1 MAGRMSLLPIARA
14 WAYPLWVG
22 VRRAG
27 AAEAVAEDVDWWA
40 ECINNAE
47 ILALDRYSRFAF
59 FSATMPEFRTLVHLR
74 LQSAP
79 LPLRAILRALYRRSE
94 TLLFEVDRV
103 GPALFIQHGVGT
115 LIGAESIGSHCWINQ
130 NVTVGSTAKGRPTL
144 GDRVRIGAGAV
155 VLGPVTVHD
164 DATVGANA
172 TVMRDVG
179 PGETVVA
186 PLAVPLKRRAPQD
199 GAAPS

>member
-1 MAGRMSLLPIARA
+1 MRLLPIARV
-14 WAYPLWVG
+14 WVYPFWFS
-22 VRRAG
+22 VRRTG
-27 AAEAVAEDVDWWA
+27 AAQTVAQDVDWWA
-40 ECINNAE
+40 HCIDNPD
-47 ILALDRYSRFAF
+47 ISALDQYSRFAF
-59 FSATMPEFRTLVHLR
+59 FCGTMPEFRTLVHLR

-79 LPLRAILRALYRRSE
+79 LLLRAILRAFYRRSQ
-94 TLLFEVDRV
+94 TLLFEVGEV

-130 NVTVGSTAKGRPTL
+130 NVTVGSTAKGRPRL

-155 VLGPVTVHD
+155 VLGPITVHD

-179 PGETVVA
+179 PGETVVTQ
-186 PLAVPLKRRAPQD
+186 LAVPLKRRSAHD

>member
-1 MAGRMSLLPIARA
+1 MRLLPVARI
-14 WAYPLWVG
+14 WAYPLWCC
-22 VRRAG
+22 AKQTG
-27 AAEAVAEDVDWWA
+27 AAQPVAEDVDWWA
-40 ECINNAE
+40 QCINNSE

-59 FSATMPEFRTLVHLR
+59 FCATMPEFRTLVHLR
-74 LQSAP
+74 MQSAP
-79 LPLRAILRALYRRSE
+79 LPLRVILRALYRRSD
-94 TLLFEVDRV
+94 TLLFEVDQI

-130 NVTVGSTAKGRPTL
+130 NVTVGSTAKGRPTI

-155 VLGPVTVHD
+155 VLGPITVHD

-186 PLAVPLKRRAPQD
+186 PLAVPLKRRIPD
-199 GAAPS
+199 SE